1 MAERSGPSRILAC
14 ILVGLGAFLLVVAIL
29 IPTFTVGKLAKTP
42 LDLEVTTVA
51 EGTGS
56 VLNSQALL
64 AGKAEVDTNVPIVA
78 QRYVTTEEP
87 SDSDVITV
95 QAGQTVRRT
104 DKQGDTGLLSATVDK
119 VTADRKTSMPV
130 DDPVGTIQTEPNKPA
145 EELPRDGLQ
154 YKFPFDVEQ
163 KSYPYFDLNARAT
176 QDINFVE
183 ETEINGMKVY
193 HFNQTVEP
201 VDLSK
206 VTKSPSNKL
215 QLPAE
220 TWGVPGGTL
229 PITMTRY
236 YTNVRDVWVEP
247 ETGVI
252 VKGQEQIH
260 QYYARNKAKPEVDVL
275 KVDLPFNEET
285 IEFQIQQ
292 ARDGMDKLSTFG
304 RTLPIVAG
312 ILGVIALIAGLVLGL
327 RARGSGNGNENE
339 PAPVDGDYPDDSGS
353 GYAAAPASDRD
364 WTTDQTEEI
373 RDWNSDQTEEIP
385 IQDPRRGYD
394 Q

>member
-56 VLNSQALL
+56 VLNAQALL
-64 AGKAEVDTNVPIVA
+64 AGNAEVDTNVPIVA

-87 SDSDVITV
+87 SDSSDVTI

-119 VTADRKTSMPV
+119 VTLDRKDSMPTN
-130 DDPVGTIQTEPNKPA
+130 DPVGTVQTEPNKPA
-145 EELPRDGLQ
+145 QEVPRDGLQ
-154 YKFPFDVEQ
+154 YKFPIGTEQ

-176 QDINFVE
+176 QDIDFVE
-183 ETEINGMKVY
+183 ETEINGLKVY

-201 VDLSK
+201 TDLSK
-206 VTKSPSNKL
+206 VVDSPSNKL
-215 QLPAE
+215 QLPAQA
-220 TWGVPGGTL
+220 WGVPGGEL
-229 PITMTRY
+229 PITMTRW
-236 YTNVRDVWVEP
+236 YTNVRDLWVEP

-275 KVDLPFNEET
+275 KVELPFNEET
-285 IEFQIQQ
+285 IEFQAQQ
-292 ARDGMDKLSTFG
+292 ARDNMDKLSTYA
-304 RTLPIVAG
+304 RTLPIVAA

-327 RARGSGNGNENE
+327 RGRGNGTENE
-339 PAPVDGDYPDDSGS
+339 PAPADGDYPDDSGS
-353 GYAAAPASDRD
+353 GYAATPASDRD